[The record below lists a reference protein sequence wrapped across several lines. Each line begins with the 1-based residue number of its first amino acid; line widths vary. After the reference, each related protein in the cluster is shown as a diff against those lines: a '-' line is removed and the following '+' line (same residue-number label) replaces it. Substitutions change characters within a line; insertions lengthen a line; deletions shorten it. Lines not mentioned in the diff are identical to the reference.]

1 MRSPHSDIPGGSRAA
16 SDAGPDGASGGAS
29 PGAPSDTVSDIAEPG
44 NTGGGGAV
52 SASATSAAGS
62 GSASASG
69 RSGESSP
76 CCADP
81 PGLPLAC
88 LRDYLAEQRSALA
101 DTAEPL
107 VAELIAGGK
116 SNLTYTVTGGGR
128 TWVLRR
134 PPLGH
139 VLATAHDMGREYR
152 VLSALAQT
160 AVPVPDVYL
169 LCADPEVIGA
179 PFYLMELVEGTVYR
193 DRSQTTAL
201 SAERALGISWALTDV
216 LADLHAVDPPSVGLA
231 DFGRPQGYLDRQV
244 ARWGKQLAASR
255 SRDVAGIDELHSAL
269 GTGVPASQRAAIVHG
284 DYRLDNAI
292 VGADDRIAAVLDWEM
307 ATLGDPLADLGL
319 MCVYWTE
326 LDTVSR
332 GALTSAVDPG
342 TGFPDRA
349 ALIARYA
356 DRSGLDVS
364 PLPWYIAFGYFKLA
378 VIAEGIHFR
387 FLQGK
392 TVGPGF
398 ENMGAMVPSLVARGL
413 DTLREG
419 R

>member
-1 MRSPHSDIPGGSRAA
+1 MRPPHSDTPSADNPSADVPSAGLPAAPGGH
-16 SDAGPDGASGGAS
+16 
-29 PGAPSDTVSDIAEPG
+29 AP
-44 NTGGGGAV
+44 
-52 SASATSAAGS
+52 
-62 GSASASG
+62 
-69 RSGESSP
+69 
-76 CCADP
+76 ADP
-81 PGLPLAC
+81 PGLPLAA
-88 LRDYLAEQRSALA
+88 LGGYLSDRGFEAPALS
-101 DTAEPL
+101 
-107 VAELIAGGK
+107 AELIAGGK
-116 SNLTYTVTGGGR
+116 SNLTYTVTTRTATGGGR
-128 TWVLRR
+128 TRVLRR

-152 VLSALAQT
+152 VLSALAPT
-160 AVPVPDVYL
+160 AVPVPEVYL
-169 LCADPEVIGA
+169 LCGDPEVIGA

-193 DRSQTTAL
+193 DRSQTESL
-201 SAERALGISWALTDV
+201 DAERARAISWALTDV
-216 LADLHAVDPPSVGLA
+216 LADLHAVDPAAVGLG
-231 DFGRPQGYLDRQV
+231 DFGRPEGYLDRQV

-255 SRDVAGIDELHSAL
+255 SRDVPGIDELHAAL

-326 LDTVSR
+326 LDSIGS
-332 GALTSAVDPG
+332 GALTSAVDPAL
-342 TGFPDRA
+342 GFPDA
-349 ALIARYA
+349 GALVARYA
-356 DRSGLDVS
+356 ERSGLDVS
-364 PLPWYIAFGYFKLA
+364 PLPWYVAFGYFKLA

-398 ENMGAMVPSLVARGL
+398 EGMGAMVPALVARGL